1 MVVMA
6 ELEKI
11 EAPQVMEK
19 TASFESVGVD
29 SPSPNAATCT
39 ELAFVALVELPITM
53 ESATFAT
60 PVAGIV
66 ALTFPRVTRT
76 PSTTVTNQYS
86 KGMLGAPPTTALNG
100 NVTGHFACG

>member
-1 MVVMA
+1 
-6 ELEKI
+6 
-11 EAPQVMEK
+11 MEK
-19 TASFESVGVD
+19 AASFESAGVD

-39 ELAFVALVELPITM
+39 KFAFVALVEPPITS

-66 ALTFPRVTRT
+66 ALTLSRVTRT

-86 KGMLGAPPTTALNG
+86 KGTLGAPPTNPTNG
-100 NVTGHFACG
+100 NVTGQRACA